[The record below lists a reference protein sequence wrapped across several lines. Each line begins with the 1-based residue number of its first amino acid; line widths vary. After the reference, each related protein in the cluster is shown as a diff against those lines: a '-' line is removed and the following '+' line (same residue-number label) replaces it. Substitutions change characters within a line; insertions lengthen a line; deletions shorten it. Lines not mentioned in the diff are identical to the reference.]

1 MILERSADSRNF
13 SSINSIT
20 ADALRCRQP
29 FDFTDKNPLSGI
41 NYYRLKIIDIGGKVS
56 YSSIVALLNA
66 VRGFEIISLT
76 PNPAVGN
83 NITLNISSA
92 IALKINLAIFDMQ
105 GKLVNRQTAAV
116 IAGFTAIPM
125 QVGKLAAGSYTIQ
138 AIIADEKPKVIRF
151 VKQ

>member
-1 MILERSADSRNF
+1 M
-13 SSINSIT
+13 
-20 ADALRCRQP
+20 
-29 FDFTDKNPLSGI
+29 
-41 NYYRLKIIDIGGKVS
+41 
-56 YSSIVALLNA
+56 
-66 VRGFEIISLT
+66 
-76 PNPAVGN
+76 GN

-125 QVGKLAAGSYTIQ
+125 QVGKLAAGSYSIQ

>member
-1 MILERSADSRNF
+1 MRHEPRRI
-13 SSINSIT
+13 
-20 ADALRCRQP
+20 
-29 FDFTDKNPLSGI
+29 SGI

-125 QVGKLAAGSYTIQ
+125 QVGKLAAGSYNIQ
-138 AIIADEKPKVIRF
+138 AIVADEKPKVIRF